1 MLESARNI
9 NTKNHTNT
17 DRMHFERIHRNKNL
31 SIQFVSMLK
40 TIGFIILLAFVFQ
53 IFQLKKKKRKE
64 KEKEKKKKM
73 ITLLYFTAFFSNL
86 EIINEN

>member
-1 MLESARNI
+1 
-9 NTKNHTNT
+9 
-17 DRMHFERIHRNKNL
+17 
-31 SIQFVSMLK
+31 MLK

-64 KEKEKKKKM
+64 KEKEKKKRM